1 MSFTSEIKKELT
13 SQKASRGTLL
23 ALIRMNGS
31 LGISGG
37 LTLSLSTENAATAK
51 YIYQMLLE
59 IYQIRAEIRVHQK
72 TTLSKNR
79 VYTVFIEDKVN
90 ELLNELQL
98 SDSLMF
104 LDSGIPE
111 SVKYDQQ
118 AQEDYMRGAFLSSGS
133 MHNPEKGDYQ
143 LSISSVY
150 QEHAEDL
157 KDIFNNFGFDA
168 RVIAR
173 KNRYIL
179 YLSKAE
185 EIMDFLTLIGAM
197 KARLKFEDAK
207 IMREMRGLAN
217 RQSNFESANIN
228 KSVSAAQDVISA
240 VKYLAEKKELENLPP
255 ALTEVAHARIAHPEA
270 TIKELGK
277 LLDPPLGKSGVNHRL
292 RKLTSL
298 AEEIKKS
305 GN

>member
-37 LTLSLSTENAATAK
+37 LTLFLSTENAATAK

-150 QEHAEDL
+150 YEHAEDL

-185 EIMDFLTLIGAM
+185 EIW
-197 KARLKFEDAK
+197 
-207 IMREMRGLAN
+207 
-217 RQSNFESANIN
+217 NF
-228 KSVSAAQDVISA
+228 
-240 VKYLAEKKELENLPP
+240 
-255 ALTEVAHARIAHPEA
+255 
-270 TIKELGK
+270 
-277 LLDPPLGKSGVNHRL
+277 
-292 RKLTSL
+292 
-298 AEEIKKS
+298 
-305 GN
+305 